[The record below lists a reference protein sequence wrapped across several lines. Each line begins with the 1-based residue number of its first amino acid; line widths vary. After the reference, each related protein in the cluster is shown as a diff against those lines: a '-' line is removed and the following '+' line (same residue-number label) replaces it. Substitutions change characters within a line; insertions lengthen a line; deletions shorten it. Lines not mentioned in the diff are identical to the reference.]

1 MAGGESFATM
11 KFMIK
16 IVKWVAGILVLG
28 FVVLVIG
35 RAIYLGLED
44 RTEREVE
51 KIHAT
56 KLTLA
61 DVMGENLPPDPGEEA
76 DDTVEGIDANGN
88 GIRDDVELAI
98 FDKYPDSAKTR
109 AALLQ
114 YALALQLE
122 MTQDVVNEGTV
133 NAVIEE
139 NSRAG
144 DCIADVMVPREGP
157 ESSRSYSD
165 LEKINEYMSFVD
177 EKHLNNSYR
186 KTVKEKF
193 YSYLGSYSNSP
204 KPVCDIDVS
213 NFQN

>member
-1 MAGGESFATM
+1 
-11 KFMIK
+11 MIK